1 MIEKNYNSILEQMT
15 RRMCKEDHNVVLARY
30 SNDFSIRNL
39 TIDEDL
45 MRDADVYLIR
55 HEFCPGEWVGPYD
68 PFLETIREMFRQFE
82 TGSFDEF
89 MDRCGVYELHKPLF
103 RSYMENQKTYRQE
116 GLLYNEV
123 EYERSRMTQEIL
135 AMLQELSK
143 EHPVLILINRIQV
156 AGRST
161 LVLLLELMKSKNA
174 QNIGVVLGLNDLH
187 RIQEHNLAVWE
198 ALMDELENQMT
209 VFHIGNASELYR
221 EKGRA
226 SEKEERVQWNLN
238 KLRNLVYFMDLEQA
252 SFYLEKI
259 DRQMKFE
266 NMTLGA
272 ARKFEIMHLYAYVSI
287 YMRDLA
293 KALEISE
300 DIKDLKVPEQKTS
313 PQFIASYIKAIA
325 YMYQGKLREAMESAN
340 KARKIAMKA
349 GRERAQFEA
358 ELVEVQAKMAGWND
372 IFFCA
377 QNVEIKDEMMEKLI
391 KYNYRNH
398 LAYVYIYAYDNKP
411 EIMAR
416 AYYSE
421 AQLIYFSKGIKIAKE
436 IGNEQLIYNAY
447 QKNIMLASTNGMHAI
462 SLLYTVRTFEDM
474 KEKNS
479 LKGGRLFSGLG
490 YNLSAVNQNQLAKK
504 YFQKAIQICYD
515 LELQEDIA
523 EIHYNMAINCIA
535 MGEYEEANDY
545 LLRCMKAIERLHLN
559 SLRVCNLSKL
569 YGLLA
574 LVNAKM
580 GNRFNCE
587 QYLNNSKQFLNYVME
602 KEKMQNETGVIH
614 DYARCDDDMF
624 LYHFSRAILCV
635 DEGNDKEAFEE
646 FTNADTYLVRA
657 EGNQFFCY
665 RLFRTERIHFYE
677 RTGRKELRENEEMLL
692 AQYEKGREGLFTEN
706 EKKMLEP
713 MESYIKNTPVA
724 EVTKQE
730 LEIQLKQESV
740 SRAYQRERRQI
751 DFIAT
756 WQKVIDVS
764 DISAE
769 TMMEEVMRTFM
780 YHFNLDRALYI
791 QFQGR
796 KAHVLYDDTGVELNN
811 EKLRFLRDTFERS
824 GKSFVVSKVGNS
836 YSEHLNVIQ
845 IFGEDNVCSMAVI
858 PFFNN
863 GRVTSIMI
871 AYVLMKDNWHSS
883 VNRYMLDESDLRIY
897 ELLFREVVYS
907 LNRLYA
913 YEKIYEMNTALYKSA
928 VTDQLTGIL
937 NRKGFYQNI
946 EQMVAKIKS
955 GKMKSCFSVMFIDL
969 DNFKTYNDTFGHD
982 IGDLLLQ
989 SMAKIFENVCKDQ
1002 GIVSR
1007 YGGDEFI
1014 MVLYTDDRQ
1023 ILEGI
1028 AQQIYQEIRQQDG
1041 FRKMIERETGKSVEL
1056 DEKKLLSCSIGIIA
1070 SGEVGTEEDFN
1081 EMIKKADDLMYMVKG
1096 ASKGT
1101 YKFMG
1106 ELMNQN

>member
-1 MIEKNYNSILEQMT
+1 MIEKNYYSILEQMT
-15 RRMCKEDHNVVLARY
+15 RRIGKEDHNVVLARY
-30 SNDFSIRNL
+30 SNDFSIRDL
-39 TIDEDL
+39 AIDEDL
-45 MRDADVYLIR
+45 MQEANLYLTR
-55 HEFCPGEWVGPYD
+55 HEFCPGEWVGAYD

-103 RSYMENQKTYRQE
+103 RSYMENRKVYRQE

-123 EYERSRMTQEIL
+123 EYERSRMNQEIL

-161 LVLLLELMKSKNA
+161 LVLLLELVKAKNA

-198 ALMDELENQMT
+198 ALHEELENQMT
-209 VFHIGNASELYR
+209 VFHIGSASEQYR
-221 EKGRA
+221 EKA
-226 SEKEERVQWNLN
+226 NSKDKEERAQWDLN

-272 ARKFEIMHLYAYVSI
+272 AKKFEIMHLYAYVSI

-300 DIKDLKVPEQKTS
+300 DIKDLKVPDQKTS
-313 PQFIASYIKAIA
+313 PQFIAYYIKAIA
-325 YMYQGKLREAMESAN
+325 YMYQSKLREAMENAN
-340 KARKIAMKA
+340 KARNIAMKS

-421 AQLIYFSKGIKIAKE
+421 SQLIYFSKGIRIAKE

-479 LKGGRLFSGLG
+479 MKGGRLFSGLG

-535 MGEYEEANDY
+535 MGEYEEANDL

-574 LVNAKM
+574 LVNAKL

-602 KEKMQNETGVIH
+602 KEKMQSETGVIH

-624 LYHFSRAILCV
+624 LYHFSKAILCM
-635 DEGNDKEAFEE
+635 DEGNDKKAFEE

-665 RLFRTERIHFYE
+665 KLFRTERINFYE

-692 AQYEKGREGLFTEN
+692 AQYEESRKGLFTEN

-713 MESYIKNTPVA
+713 MESYMMNTPGG

-769 TMMEEVMRTFM
+769 TMMEEVMRAFM

-796 KAHVLYDDTGVELNN
+796 KAQVLYDDTGVQLTN

-845 IFGEDNVCSMAVI
+845 IFGEDNVCSMAAI

-946 EQMVAKIKS
+946 EQLVAKIKS
-955 GKMKSCFSVMFIDL
+955 GKAKPCFSIMFIDL

-982 IGDLLLQ
+982 VGDLLLQ
-989 SMAKIFENVCKDQ
+989 SMAKIFERVCGDQ

-1014 MVLYTDDRQ
+1014 IVLYTDERQ
-1023 ILEGI
+1023 VLEGV
-1028 AQQIYQEIRQQDG
+1028 AQQIYQEIREQDG
-1041 FRKMIERETGKSVEL
+1041 FRKMIERETGANVKL
-1056 DEKKLLSCSIGIIA
+1056 DEKKLLSCSIGIVA